1 MILGLVLGQPI
12 YSALRICGL
21 LVVCLISSSTV
32 VVSIVVVS
40 AVSRVVIVVVIIVVP
55 SVSAIVV
62 VALVIVLLVV
72 AILLVRVPRL
82 LLGVDR
88 LVVPRWWWWSGP
100 LGCPRWRS
108 IHGLRYS
115 CLLLTAI
122 SGEVASLSAVVAI
135 SELRSVP
142 ISLRSLRIGVWLLV
156 PRLLWLSTLV
166 TRWW

>member
-1 MILGLVLGQPI
+1 MVLGLVLGQSVH
-12 YSALRICGL
+12 SALGICGL
-21 LVVCLISSSTV
+21 LAVGLIGSSTV
-32 VVSIVVVS
+32 VVPVVVVS
-40 AVSRVVIVVVIIVVP
+40 AVSRVVVVVVIIVVP

-82 LLGVDR
+82 LLGVSR

-135 SELRSVP
+135 SKLRSVP
-142 ISLRSLRIGVWLLV
+142 ISLGKLGHIIL
-156 PRLLWLSTLV
+156 
-166 TRWW
+166 